1 MHKSI
6 HRFKCLTIKNLP
18 TKFHYNNLFNC
29 LMKRVTQDL
38 EKKTLRYL
46 SVRNVRKKHCH
57 VTKTLR
63 TNCRNSKDKQHVL
76 LFYHNKDPMILIYF
90 DQFSKM
96 HA

>member
-1 MHKSI
+1 
-6 HRFKCLTIKNLP
+6 
-18 TKFHYNNLFNC
+18 
-29 LMKRVTQDL
+29 
-38 EKKTLRYL
+38 
-46 SVRNVRKKHCH
+46 

-63 TNCRNSKDKQHVL
+63 TNCRNSQDKQHVL